1 MRRLGRAFRKGAAN
15 WRRKRKPSNR
25 HRARMGS
32 RRFASAF
39 HVSRKRPWSME
50 VRDGKSTG
58 QRRLEA
64 GGEATLQRFSAS
76 GMPASCSFDGTSLLL
91 SAVRVRAVHEQPNQR
106 AINSPFRPR

>member
-15 WRRKRKPSNR
+15 WRRKHKPSKK
-25 HRARMGS
+25 HRARIGA
-32 RRFASAF
+32 RRFASAV

-50 VRDGKSTG
+50 MRDGKSTG

-64 GGEATLQRFSAS
+64 AGEAILQRFSAS
-76 GMPASCSFDGTSLLL
+76 GMHESCSFDGASWLP

-106 AINSPFRPR
+106 AIHSPFRPR